1 MVSRRFVLI
10 GFILFSAAGAL
21 AFLPPDASEREPEIR
36 AHRIQVQKEYEKRIE
51 ERRELIAREYEKA
64 TAAIG
69 IPPWEMDRVLN
80 GKSEKDVQAEI
91 EQVQTVK
98 KKVRKQFLVS
108 IVLLII
114 IGSGV
119 GWVKHKTHE
128 VES

>member
-1 MVSRRFVLI
+1 MSKSFVLI
-10 GFILFSAAGAL
+10 GIVFFSAAGAL
-21 AFLPPDASEREPEIR
+21 AILPPDASEREPEIR
-36 AHRIQVQKEYEKRIE
+36 AHRIKVKREYEKRMD
-51 ERRELIAREYEKA
+51 ERRELITREYEKA

-69 IPPWEMDRVLN
+69 VPPWEMDRVLN
-80 GKSEKDVQAEI
+80 GKSEKHIQAEVA
-91 EQVQTVK
+91 QVQTAK

-119 GWVKHKTHE
+119 GWVKHKTRE

>member
-1 MVSRRFVLI
+1 MSRRFALI

-21 AFLPPDASEREPEIR
+21 AFLPPDASMREPQIR
-36 AHRIQVQKEYEKRIE
+36 AHRIQVRKEYEERME
-51 ERRELIAREYEKA
+51 ARRELVTRQYEKA
-64 TAAIG
+64 MASIG
-69 IPPWEMDRVLN
+69 VPPWELDRVLN
-80 GKSEKDVQAEI
+80 GKSEEDIQAEV
-91 EQVQTVK
+91 EQVRTVK